1 MERLCINCKHF
12 KAGNRYPGTPDRCHA
27 MDGKQH
33 PVYGGDV
40 GGIDPGLMRMTLCGW
55 NDPKFWER
63 KPPATVSAA

>member
-12 KAGNRYPGTPDRCHA
+12 KEGNRYPGTADGCHA

-33 PVYGGDV
+33 PVYGGDA

-63 KPPATVSAA
+63 KPQG